1 MRPPR
6 VPATGGTPTPV
17 TTLDASHAEAA
28 HMMPVFLADG
38 RHFVF
43 GLIGRD
49 NAGIYL
55 GALDSATRTRIL
67 SDVSAIGVGVG

>member
-1 MRPPR
+1 
-6 VPATGGTPTPV
+6 
-17 TTLDASHAEAA
+17 
-28 HMMPVFLADG
+28 MMPVFLADG